1 MCTISFHVSEEEAR
15 LIKDYVTAYCLN
27 ICEFVKDTILEKIEE
42 EISMDEQRILSA
54 REKSKFENKYEHSE
68 VWKKLGI

>member
-27 ICEFVKDTILEKIEE
+27 ICEFVKDTILEKI
-42 EISMDEQRILSA
+42 SMDEQRILSA